1 MGRSCGGF
9 SSKIH
14 ACCDA
19 LGNPIR
25 FILTAGQEGDSP
37 QTLDLLAGLPFGGL
51 LADKAYDTDAIV
63 EFVIKQGAT
72 VVIPPK
78 SNRVVERDY
87 DKILYKERNWVERLF
102 NRLKHYKRVATRYDK
117 TSASY
122 LGFLALAS
130 TMLWLS

>member
-19 LGNPIR
+19 LGNPVR
-25 FILTAGQEGDSP
+25 FILTAGQESDSP
-37 QTLDLLAGLPFGGL
+37 QTLDLLAGLPFLGL

-78 SNRVVERDY
+78 SNRVVEREY

-102 NRLKHYKRVATRYDK
+102 NRLKHYKRIATRYDK
-117 TSASY
+117 TAGSY
-122 LGFLALAS
+122 LGFLALTS
-130 TMLWLS
+130 TILWLS

>member
-1 MGRSCGGF
+1 M
-9 SSKIH
+9 
-14 ACCDA
+14 
-19 LGNPIR
+19 
-25 FILTAGQEGDSP
+25 
-37 QTLDLLAGLPFGGL
+37 
-51 LADKAYDTDAIV
+51 ADKAYDTDAIV

-78 SNRVVERDY
+78 SNRVVEREY
-87 DKILYKERNWVERLF
+87 DKALYKERNWVERLF

>member
-1 MGRSCGGF
+1 LGRSCGGF

-19 LGNPIR
+19 LGNPVR
-25 FILTAGQEGDSP
+25 FILTAGQESDSP
-37 QTLDLLAGLPFGGL
+37 QTLDLLAGLPFLGL

-78 SNRVVERDY
+78 SNRVVEREY

-102 NRLKHYKRVATRYDK
+102 NRLKHYKRIATRYDK
-117 TSASY
+117 TAGSY
-122 LGFLALAS
+122 LGFLALTS
-130 TMLWLS
+130 TILWLS

>member
-1 MGRSCGGF
+1 M
-9 SSKIH
+9 
-14 ACCDA
+14 
-19 LGNPIR
+19 
-25 FILTAGQEGDSP
+25 
-37 QTLDLLAGLPFGGL
+37 
-51 LADKAYDTDAIV
+51 ADKAYDTDAIV

-130 TMLWLS
+130 SMLWLS

>member
-130 TMLWLS
+130 SMLWLS